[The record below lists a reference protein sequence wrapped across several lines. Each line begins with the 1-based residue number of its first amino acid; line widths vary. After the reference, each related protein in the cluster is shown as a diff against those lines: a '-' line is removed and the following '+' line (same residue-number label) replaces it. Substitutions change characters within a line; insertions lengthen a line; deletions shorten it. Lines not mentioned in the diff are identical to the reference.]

1 MDERF
6 RPDLQTLVGFWWP
19 KIQEREYP
27 FGGTS
32 RHSVKSE
39 LGVAIT
45 TSKAQRIKTGRL
57 YHSLHSQGDLVA
69 VTMMGQWRSHLFWV
83 VQGPLTPLA
92 GVIGICRWL
101 PRLSQKG
108 ASGWDMGPSQQPSLT
123 EVWVASVLYPEES
136 GSPSLTAGKLGS
148 DAHLRANGLSW
159 SQRCFCWCDRMRD
172 IMERVPQWHLWL

>member
-1 MDERF
+1 MR
-6 RPDLQTLVGFWWP
+6 
-19 KIQEREYP
+19 
-27 FGGTS
+27 
-32 RHSVKSE
+32 SE

-57 YHSLHSQGDLVA
+57 YHSLRFQCYLVT
-69 VTMMGQWRSHLFWV
+69 VTVMEQWKSHLFLA
-83 VQGPLTPLA
+83 VQGPLTPFA

-108 ASGWDMGPSQQPSLT
+108 ASGSDKGPSQQPSLT
-123 EVWVASVLYPEES
+123 EVWVASVHCPAKS

-159 SQRCFCWCDRMRD
+159 TQHCFCWWDCMRG
-172 IMERVPQWHLWL
+172 IMERVLQWHLWLGLVTPWGLKLL